1 MKKRKHIKRL
11 VLCFISLIT
20 LAALISIQHV
30 YADGTEVQLVIH
42 KKKMLDFPSQGIQ
55 NTGKEMAE
63 FDDYQGLADVTFH
76 VYDATAAFTKARE
89 NGATIEE
96 AKAQVQSQTSSTAL
110 FSGSTDT
117 HGDLSLSLPKK
128 QAGKDAVYV
137 IKEAAKP
144 GVTAAANMVV
154 AFPVYE
160 LIKQADGTYQY
171 GAEELSMIHLYPKKI
186 VENDGTLQ
194 VTKIGSAEGEALNG
208 AEFVIVKQESEVTKY
223 IQGVAQGM
231 YTWTSDKSK
240 AKHFVSGNRYEI
252 GEEDFVESAAA
263 KGQMIV
269 AGLEVGEYVLE
280 EVKAPEN
287 AEMIAD
293 QTTTLF
299 TIISGSQMPVAKTV
313 KNDTTKVEKDTPQL
327 EGQDVAIGEAINYEI
342 TVNIPDGIA
351 DKEEESNK
359 YTSFKLIDSH
369 DPALTFM
376 NQSKGETS
384 YALYDGERLID
395 TNNYQITEHANG
407 FTVAIA
413 PTYIPSLTPGG
424 TLRFVYYIY
433 LNQLADPT
441 KGYKNEAN
449 VDNGHTTDQTP
460 PTVEVL
466 TGGKRFIKVD
476 GAVIEL
482 RPLAGAS
489 FVVRDENSAT
499 ANYLIIDPV
508 TKAVAW
514 TNSPEKATTF
524 NTTNDGLVDITGLAY
539 GTYYLEETKAPNSYI
554 KLNERIAFKVDAQS
568 YAVANELVTPEK
580 VPNKQK
586 GTLPATGGEG
596 VTLYIGLGVVLL
608 TIVGVY
614 WIKRYKA

>member
-1 MKKRKHIKRL
+1 
-11 VLCFISLIT
+11 
-20 LAALISIQHV
+20 
-30 YADGTEVQLVIH
+30 
-42 KKKMLDFPSQGIQ
+42 
-55 NTGKEMAE
+55 
-63 FDDYQGLADVTFH
+63 
-76 VYDATAAFTKARE
+76 
-89 NGATIEE
+89 
-96 AKAQVQSQTSSTAL
+96 
-110 FSGSTDT
+110 
-117 HGDLSLSLPKK
+117 
-128 QAGKDAVYV
+128 
-137 IKEAAKP
+137 
-144 GVTAAANMVV
+144 
-154 AFPVYE
+154 
-160 LIKQADGTYQY
+160 
-171 GAEELSMIHLYPKKI
+171 
-186 VENDGTLQ
+186 
-194 VTKIGSAEGEALNG
+194 
-208 AEFVIVKQESEVTKY
+208 
-223 IQGVAQGM
+223 
-231 YTWTSDKSK
+231 
-240 AKHFVSGNRYEI
+240 
-252 GEEDFVESAAA
+252 
-263 KGQMIV
+263 MIV

-327 EGQDVAIGEAINYEI
+327 EGQDVAIGEAINYEF

-424 TLRFVYYIY
+424 TLRFVYYMY

-514 TNSPEKATTF
+514 TNSSEKATTF

-614 WIKRYKA
+614 WIKSYKA

>member
-1 MKKRKHIKRL
+1 M
-11 VLCFISLIT
+11 S
-20 LAALISIQHV
+20 Q
-30 YADGTEVQLVIH
+30 H
-42 KKKMLDFPSQGIQ
+42 KKDDFYFSCMPRMQLKTICLLLTLLRNTKNIQ
-55 NTGKEMAE
+55 MRSN
-63 FDDYQGLADVTFH
+63 
-76 VYDATAAFTKARE
+76 R
-89 NGATIEE
+89 N
-96 AKAQVQSQTSSTAL
+96 
-110 FSGSTDT
+110 
-117 HGDLSLSLPKK
+117 
-128 QAGKDAVYV
+128 
-137 IKEAAKP
+137 
-144 GVTAAANMVV
+144 
-154 AFPVYE
+154 
-160 LIKQADGTYQY
+160 
-171 GAEELSMIHLYPKKI
+171 
-186 VENDGTLQ
+186 
-194 VTKIGSAEGEALNG
+194 
-208 AEFVIVKQESEVTKY
+208 
-223 IQGVAQGM
+223 
-231 YTWTSDKSK
+231 TWTSDKSK

-424 TLRFVYYIY
+424 TLRFVYYMY

-476 GAVIEL
+476 KAVIEL